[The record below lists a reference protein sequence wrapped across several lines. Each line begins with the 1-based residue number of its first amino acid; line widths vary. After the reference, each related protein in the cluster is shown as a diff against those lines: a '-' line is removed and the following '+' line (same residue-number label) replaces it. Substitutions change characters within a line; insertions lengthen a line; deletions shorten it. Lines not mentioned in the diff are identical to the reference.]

1 MKRKRI
7 FNDGIALCIKA
18 NLFVSPMAWI
28 CGLGDLTKV
37 PAFVPEEEQGAAN
50 QPPDACLKPL
60 KGTKL

>member
-1 MKRKRI
+1 
-7 FNDGIALCIKA
+7 
-18 NLFVSPMAWI
+18 MAWI